1 MDTVRII
8 IQQDVARHVLNVQ
21 RVFTAR
27 VCVHIYA
34 VRVRL
39 GIMRRRRGLI
49 LAEVVLVSVGLL
61 GQLRQ
66 QVARP
71 LRHAVCHR
79 VWNARMKMVANGPG
93 QVSAVSSDEVR
104 IMRKKKLKKLVQIY
118 MIVVTIIILKL
129 EMQ

>member
-1 MDTVRII
+1 M
-8 IQQDVARHVLNVQ
+8 
-21 RVFTAR
+21 
-27 VCVHIYA
+27 HIHA

-39 GIMRRRRGLI
+39 GIMHRRRGLI

-104 IMRKKKLKKLVQIY
+104 IMRKKKLKKLAEEFLWANLGDSMGGYGGGEKVFKK
-118 MIVVTIIILKL
+118 MPWNRLKSN
-129 EMQ
+129 EIEQCK